1 MFSHFVTIHFLQAS
15 TPLLHS
21 LPCLI
26 TPARGRHHVISSVT
40 PANPRPP
47 PSSGGGVGS
56 SHQTGQVCGTS
67 RLNPGARALY
77 RQQQEQPLLAQ
88 AISRFPDILEK
99 PIHPYRH
106 KGLRKR
112 LRAGL
117 ISGHYQ
123 QLARQLPKAQQLAI
137 YSGRGLLLAQW
148 QSDKL
153 TAPLTLQL
161 DYQTHMGKEGR

>member
-1 MFSHFVTIHFLQAS
+1 MWAS
-15 TPLLHS
+15 LAQS
-21 LPCLI
+21 
-26 TPARGRHHVISSVT
+26 RR
-40 PANPRPP
+40 PRPLSP
-47 PSSGGGVGS
+47 AA
-56 SHQTGQVCGTS
+56 
-67 RLNPGARALY
+67 GATAAGAGD
-77 RQQQEQPLLAQ
+77 QPL
-88 AISRFPDILEK
+88 PDILEK

-137 YSGRGLLLAQW
+137 YSGHGLLLAQW